1 MAAARGIWRMSA
13 LVCAVLLAALAAR
26 CGDASLHG
34 NFGSQ
39 HGGAPAFAAVQQAL
53 AWRMVS
59 GASPRHLRWCPA
71 PPGPAA
77 APCHLVRWGARPF
90 FHHLCSPRTGTALH
104 NVRTG
109 REFVDHYRVLGVS
122 SDAEPGEIK
131 RVFRALSRKYHPDV
145 CEGRAE
151 EVYLR
156 ITGAYNVL
164 SDPDRRASYDQTRL
178 HHLQAA
184 PDGRQELVAAFE
196 SELTKQCDCNCD
208 ATVHGTPL
216 NKNKM
221 QRGGKARAD
230 SAPQNAATTADYF
243 GDEDRV
249 ITPPST
255 YQELSSFLVQ
265 AKRASYSRPSIYTC
279 SKCGAA
285 SANRDK
291 CDVCGTMQWG
301 PAQPRGRQ
309 ESMFPIYSMHKFG
322 SHLHDDHRHELVHKH
337 HIARNAPSHTWR
349 PMQDDLGMP
358 DVADIDTGAQRIWG
372 QVSPSVEIPDAVAPF
387 GSGRFEA
394 DLDFFG
400 FTHEPPPMAK
410 TRVEEAGRALDT
422 PVILSGTGGGVS
434 GWVSPATEGEMRLD
448 AISGGCWLFSDM
460 DSDVSGGE
468 QQRDQER
475 AEQLERERA
484 EAIQIGV
491 LQKESQVAK
500 LEAKVEERKRELAE
514 LERELVQAR
523 SELVR
528 AKAQQ
533 GWSGAGAVGMGGAG
547 AVFSDFLF
555 HLEGGTHSPA
565 AQLSIAFS
573 TLSPPGP
580 RTPQEQQQ
588 TISTF
593 STGVGAVGM
602 GGAGAVFSDFLFHL
616 EGGTH
621 SPAPSG
627 PVDNLSEQ
635 VFSGE
640 FRRSGV
646 GAGEEATPSRAA
658 SVRQCV
664 HHSAPRDKS
673 SLLDPPKICGA
684 CGCISVSSIRCDC
697 CGSPIA
703 PEQKA
708 SEGKHAGL
716 TKVYTMHSR
725 SRTRL
730 SEEVMHTL
738 VHPRHHSEH
747 HAESVEEGALQ
758 GRFDV
763 GVDYFGIAA
772 PVSPTP
778 ADGAAGL
785 QKWQPS
791 NAQKSQ
797 PLHPLARGQAA
808 QAQVAATSGPG
819 VEEAVEGGKSGYS
832 GTGTLD
838 ELNQYLSTQHASE
851 SGLPGRSTEGGVRR
865 AIRSATPDAA
875 AATSALER
883 ETPDVPW
890 QMGGGLEATD
900 DGIGLGA
907 FNRLVAETQG
917 WLGEVGDGD
926 ETREDDVPSSMW
938 SEESDGDEAQEN
950 RRKAAAVVAEAL
962 QAASALDTPVILSGT
977 GGGVRGWVSPA
988 MEGERTLGS
997 EDQARAA
1004 DADPTL
1010 HSLSPEADAS
1020 TGREGGKEGETEAE
1034 KEEREERRRLE
1045 DLTFFVSQ
1053 MKAYSSRLKVEAE
1066 RAAVL
1071 VTEMEGVFIPQTR
1084 SGAPPPVPSGAAGV
1098 RDARGGV
1105 SGEVRPM
1112 ATQPVTS
1119 SVESGTLT
1127 SMPAPTPACPPA
1139 VPKKRRILS
1148 VSAKRYVAEGAPEAD
1163 IRRQRGSGVFG
1174 VYTMHGSPAT
1184 HLADDDRHTLMHMN
1198 HIPSPAHSSPAHS
1211 SPAHSSPAHS
1221 STHPVD
1227 SQWPAD
1233 LSRRQLKGG
1242 VGGGGRLSRWD
1253 AAGGSAASQPV
1264 EGRNSLGR
1272 EDYDEA
1278 MAMKDACRP
1287 CVEIEEMLGVKKVCV
1302 LCCMCACD
1310 VYVLVWVRVC
1320 PAGVCVWCVC
1330 FVCCVCM
1337 CKCVHMCVCVCVCV
1351 VCVCVCVRAHIRM
1364 KKVCIYVESTSIE
1377 QNKEKVNTHI
1387 QAHTHTQAIGKVK
1400 QELRQLQA
1408 LRLEARKLKRESE
1421 ALDLVV
1427 HRFVSMP
1434 AISLSLS
1441 LSLSPSLSLSL
1452 SPPPFPSLPPS
1463 LPPSPSPSPRHPPAR
1478 PPPTR
1483 PLSLSVARLRTGP

>member
-1 MAAARGIWRMSA
+1 
-13 LVCAVLLAALAAR
+13 
-26 CGDASLHG
+26 
-34 NFGSQ
+34 
-39 HGGAPAFAAVQQAL
+39 
-53 AWRMVS
+53 
-59 GASPRHLRWCPA
+59 
-71 PPGPAA
+71 
-77 APCHLVRWGARPF
+77 VRA
-90 FHHLCSPRTGTALH
+90 
-104 NVRTG
+104 G
-109 REFVDHYRVLGVS
+109 REFVDHYRVLGVG

-145 CEGRAE
+145 CEGRAD
-151 EVYLR
+151 EVYLL
-156 ITGAYNVL
+156 ITAAYNVL

-208 ATVHGTPL
+208 APVHGAQL

-230 SAPQNAATTADYF
+230 SAPQNAATTVDYF

-291 CDVCGTMQWG
+291 CDVCGTMQLG

-322 SHLHDDHRHELVHKH
+322 SHLDDDHRHELVHKH
-337 HIARNAPSHTWR
+337 HIARNAPSHTR
-349 PMQDDLGMP
+349 MP
-358 DVADIDTGAQRIWG
+358 NVADIDTGAQRIWG

-387 GSGRFEA
+387 GSGRFKA

-400 FTHEPPPMAK
+400 VTNEPPPMAK
-410 TRVEEAGRALDT
+410 TRVEEAERGREEAGRALDT
-422 PVILSGTGGGVS
+422 PIILSGTGGGVS

-460 DSDVSGGE
+460 ESGVSRGE

-484 EAIQIGV
+484 EAIQMGM
-491 LQKESQVAK
+491 LQKESEVAT

-573 TLSPPGP
+573 TLSPPGA

-593 STGVGAVGM
+593 STGAGAVGM

-646 GAGEEATPSRAA
+646 GAGEEAKSSGAA

-664 HHSAPRDKS
+664 HHSAPRDNS
-673 SLLDPPKICGA
+673 SWLDPPKICGA

-778 ADGAAGL
+778 AGGAAGQ
-785 QKWQPS
+785 QKWQPPNEQNS
-791 NAQKSQ
+791 LPPN
-797 PLHPLARGQAA
+797 HLARGQAA

-819 VEEAVEGGKSGYS
+819 GEEAVEGDKSGYS

-838 ELNQYLSTQHASE
+838 ELNQYLSTEHASD
-851 SGLPGRSTEGGVRR
+851 SGLPGRGTEGGVRG
-865 AIRSATPDAA
+865 AIRSATTDAA
-875 AATSALER
+875 AATWALER

-917 WLGEVGDGD
+917 WLGEVGDG
-926 ETREDDVPSSMW
+926 EDDVPSSMW
-938 SEESDGDEAQEN
+938 SEESDGDEAKEN
-950 RRKAAAVVAEAL
+950 RRKAAAVVDEAL
-962 QAASALDTPVILSGT
+962 AAASDEALAVASALDTPVILSGT
-977 GGGVRGWVSPA
+977 GGGVRGWVSPVT
-988 MEGERTLGS
+988 EGERTLGS
-997 EDQARAA
+997 EDHARAA
-1004 DADPTL
+1004 DADPAP
-1010 HSLSPEADAS
+1010 HALSPEADAS
-1020 TGREGGKEGETEAE
+1020 TGREGRGGGEGESEAE
-1034 KEEREERRRLE
+1034 KDEREERRRLD

-1084 SGAPPPVPSGAAGV
+1084 SGAPPPPVPSGADGV
-1098 RDARGGV
+1098 RDARGG
-1105 SGEVRPM
+1105 EVRPV

-1127 SMPAPTPACPPA
+1127 STPAPTPACPPA
-1139 VPKKRRILS
+1139 APKKRRILS
-1148 VSAKRYVAEGAPEAD
+1148 VSAKRYEAEGAPEAD

-1174 VYTMHGSPAT
+1174 VYTMHGSLAT

-1198 HIPSPAHSSPAHS
+1198 HIPSPADF
-1211 SPAHSSPAHS
+1211 
-1221 STHPVD
+1221 STHALD

-1233 LSRRQLKGG
+1233 LSRRQLQ
-1242 VGGGGRLSRWD
+1242 GGGGGGGGLSRWD
-1253 AAGGSAASQPV
+1253 ATGGSAASQAV
-1264 EGRNSLGR
+1264 EGRNYVGR
-1272 EDYDEA
+1272 EEYDEA

-1287 CVEIEEMLGVKKVCV
+1287 CVEIEEMLGVQQVCV
-1302 LCCMCACD
+1302 L
-1310 VYVLVWVRVC
+1310 VL
-1320 PAGVCVWCVC
+1320 CVC
-1330 FVCCVCM
+1330 LCCVCA
-1337 CKCVHMCVCVCVCV
+1337 CV
-1351 VCVCVCVRAHIRM
+1351 VCVLVLCVCVYGRAR
-1364 KKVCIYVESTSIE
+1364 T
-1377 QNKEKVNTHI
+1377 
-1387 QAHTHTQAIGKVK
+1387 
-1400 QELRQLQA
+1400 R
-1408 LRLEARKLKRESE
+1408 
-1421 ALDLVV
+1421 
-1427 HRFVSMP
+1427 VS
-1434 AISLSLS
+1434 A
-1441 LSLSPSLSLSL
+1441 
-1452 SPPPFPSLPPS
+1452 
-1463 LPPSPSPSPRHPPAR
+1463 
-1478 PPPTR
+1478 
-1483 PLSLSVARLRTGP
+1483 